1 MPFVGEV
8 NSNAIARSE
17 LKANGFWMSVKGV
30 TPVPRGRI
38 LSD

>member
-8 NSNAIARSE
+8 NCEAIAHSE
-17 LKANGFWMSVKGV
+17 LKAIGFWMSVKGV
-30 TPVPRGRI
+30 TPVPRGG